1 MLQQRSKIPHA
12 TTKTWCSQIK
22 KYFKKIE
29 RELVGGLVAQS
40 CPTLCDPT
48 DCSLPG
54 SSVHGIY
61 QARIPK
67 WIVISFSR
75 GSSRPR
81 DRTWVSRIV
90 GRFAD
95 SLLTKP
101 PGKLER
107 AEDTG
112 VISLGHTPEHSQ
124 TSRCPC
130 LPPPIPPLQ
139 GPTII
144 VSYKSSYPEAPSTI
158 LHNHLRI
165 VTQSHTVGKQRAQH
179 ASSETCHSLTASL
192 NMRRRSQVE
201 NTLMG
206 VLPRKGFFER
216 GPSTLPFL
224 FAF

>member
-130 LPPPIPPLQ
+130 LPPPIPPLK

-144 VSYKSSYPEAPSTI
+144 VSYKSSYPEAPSRRPRALYI
-158 LHNHLRI
+158 LSWHLPSDPIKQVLLLPPAFQR
-165 VTQSHTVGKQRAQH
+165 HTLRWTVA
-179 ASSETCHSLTASL
+179 C
-192 NMRRRSQVE
+192 RSIPEPGSPYHQ
-201 NTLMG
+201 TRCLCACFS
-206 VLPRKGFFER
+206 PRKSGR
-216 GPSTLPFL
+216 S
-224 FAF
+224 